1 MSKGKSDKK
10 VAEVEARLFQLEK
23 KLDALLSMMI
33 QEFSADFEDDDGDDG
48 GVALPTNLQ
57 NPEMFELKHD
67 SDLLN

>member
-33 QEFSADFEDDDGDDG
+33 QEFSADFEDDDSEDG
-48 GVALPTNLQ
+48 GVALPSDLQ
-57 NPEMFELKHD
+57 TPSVFDFKND